1 MVLRPAWSVALSLDW
16 AVEGHFELVAALAQ
30 RPMLL
35 EARMTAEQEQV
46 LPVGLMACKLMVVG

>member
-16 AVEGHFELVAALAQ
+16 AVEDHCELVAALAQ

-35 EARMTAEQEQV
+35 EAQMTAEQEQV